1 MTQNAP
7 SLLERSSRLWR
18 LDELPADKTSE
29 GPVALLRS
37 LSMLALQ
44 HKMKLILCTA
54 VGVGL
59 AAAYAH
65 SLPRTYTATA
75 TVLLEPRHLTL
86 TSSQDAQN
94 FDLNRADG
102 ELQIIRSERLLSA
115 VFSSLDLGDKP
126 ELGPQPPSISGFVIG
141 NAMRAVN
148 YVWSA
153 IGWPETEKA
162 PRPGT
167 PAGAARTNAPA
178 VDAHQA
184 AFSNFTQHLDARRVG
199 QSYVIEISYSSSD
212 PTLAARIANATVSAY
227 ILQAVSFKDEM
238 ARAGTEVLQWRL
250 DALAAQVAAA
260 TDAMKQGALPAIPT
274 PDGDAR
280 IIGAAL
286 VPLSP
291 SGPRATLITVLGG
304 ILGVLFGFSIIVLNI
319 AFDRKVRNAKDLAR
333 DTGISCLGSLPDPV
347 GRASTLRGSYSRRSS
362 LAVNQ
367 PGSAYALAI
376 RNLRTSIEIACSNI
390 RNERGLIIAITG
402 WEPGQ
407 GIPKTSVNLAQFLN
421 RSGRHVTLFYDEA
434 SQDNQSN
441 RETDSLLMTSLA
453 DALVDDMRPEQVI
466 LGNGRKDE
474 QGVARFA
481 IHSTN
486 VLTNLY
492 VDFRDKRAGRI
503 VEAARARGDVLLA
516 LPPVSTSSDAVA
528 LSVHADAVVVIACAG
543 RTTTDQVNDALL
555 QLRRA
560 GANVIGTVIDLAKA

>member
-18 LDELPADKTSE
+18 LDELPPDKTNE

-37 LSMLALQ
+37 LCMLALR

-86 TSSQDAQN
+86 TSSQDSQN
-94 FDLNRADG
+94 LDLNRADG

-115 VFSSLDLGDKP
+115 VFNSLDLGDNP
-126 ELGPQPPSISGFVIG
+126 ELGPQPPSISKFVIG
-141 NAMRAVN
+141 NVMDAVN
-148 YVWSA
+148 YIWSV
-153 IGWPETEKA
+153 IRKPDTGKA
-162 PRPGT
+162 PRPD
-167 PAGAARTNAPA
+167 PASGARASAS
-178 VDAHQA
+178 VGDANQA

-304 ILGVLFGFSIIVLNI
+304 ILGVLFGFSIIVLSI
-319 AFDRKVRNAKDLAR
+319 AFDRKVRNVKDLAR
-333 DTGISCLGSLPDPV
+333 DTGVPCLGSLPDPA
-347 GRASTLRGSYSRRSS
+347 GRASTLRGTYSRKSS
-362 LAVNQ
+362 VVVNQ
-367 PGSAYALAI
+367 PGSAYAMAI
-376 RNLRTSIEIACSNI
+376 HNLRTSIEIACSTI

-407 GIPKTSVNLAQFLN
+407 GISKMGVSLAQFLS

-434 SQDNQSN
+434 GQHNHSN
-441 RETDSLLMTSLA
+441 RESDDLLMTSLA
-453 DALVDDMRPEQVI
+453 DALVDDMRPEQI
-466 LGNGRKDE
+466 LLSNGRNDG
-474 QGVARFA
+474 QGIARFP

-486 VLTNLY
+486 ALTNLY
-492 VDFRDKRAGRI
+492 VDFRDRRAGRI

-516 LPPVSTSSDAVA
+516 LPPVGASSDAVA
-528 LSVHADAVVVIACAG
+528 LSVHADAVIVVACAG

>member
-37 LSMLALQ
+37 LCMLALR
-44 HKMKLILCTA
+44 HKTKLILCTA

-75 TVLLEPRHLTL
+75 TVLLEPRHLSL

-115 VFSSLDLGDKP
+115 VFSSLNLGNNP
-126 ELGPQPPSISGFVIG
+126 ELGPQPPSISAFVIG
-141 NAMRAVN
+141 NITGAIN

-153 IGWPETEKA
+153 ISSPNTGKA
-162 PRPGT
+162 PRSDTTSGT
-167 PAGAARTNAPA
+167 PANSSAG
-178 VDAHQA
+178 DAYQA

-199 QSYVIEISYSSSD
+199 QSYVIEISYSSSN

-250 DALAAQVAAA
+250 DALAAQVTAA
-260 TDAMKQGALPAIPT
+260 TDAMKLGALPAVPT

-304 ILGVLFGFSIIVLNI
+304 ILGVLFGFSIIVLNL

-333 DTGISCLGSLPDPV
+333 DTGVPCLGSLPDPA
-347 GRASTLRGSYSRRSS
+347 GRASTLRGTYSRKSS
-362 LAVNQ
+362 VAINQ
-367 PGSAYALAI
+367 PGSAYAI
-376 RNLRTSIEIACSNI
+376 RTSIEIACSTI

-407 GIPKTSVNLAQFLN
+407 GISKMGVSLAQFLS

-434 SQDNQSN
+434 GQHNHSN
-441 RETDSLLMTSLA
+441 RESDDLLMTSLA
-453 DALVDDMRPEQVI
+453 DALVDDMRPEQI
-466 LGNGRKDE
+466 LLSNGRNDG
-474 QGVARFA
+474 QGIARFP

-486 VLTNLY
+486 ALTNLY
-492 VDFRDKRAGRI
+492 VDFRDRRAGRI
-503 VEAARARGDVLLA
+503 VETARARGDVLLA
-516 LPPVSTSSDAVA
+516 LPPVGSSSDAVA
-528 LSVHADAVVVIACAG
+528 LSVHADAVVVIASAG
-543 RTTTDQVNDALL
+543 RTTTDQVNDTLL

>member
-37 LSMLALQ
+37 LCMLALR
-44 HKMKLILCTA
+44 HKTKLILCTA

-75 TVLLEPRHLTL
+75 TVLLEPRHLSL

-115 VFSSLDLGDKP
+115 VFSSLNLGNNP
-126 ELGPQPPSISGFVIG
+126 ELGPQPPSISAFVIG
-141 NAMRAVN
+141 NITGAIN

-153 IGWPETEKA
+153 ISSPDTGKA
-162 PRPGT
+162 PRSDTTSGT
-167 PAGAARTNAPA
+167 TANSSAG
-178 VDAHQA
+178 DAYQA

-199 QSYVIEISYSSSD
+199 QSYVIEISYSSSN

-250 DALAAQVAAA
+250 DALAAQVTAA
-260 TDAMKQGALPAIPT
+260 TDAMKLGALPAVPT

-333 DTGISCLGSLPDPV
+333 DTGVPCLGSLPDPA
-347 GRASTLRGSYSRRSS
+347 GWASTLRGTYSRKSS
-362 LAVNQ
+362 VAINQ
-367 PGSAYALAI
+367 PGSAYAMAI
-376 RNLRTSIEIACSNI
+376 HNLRTSIEIACSTI

-407 GIPKTSVNLAQFLN
+407 GISKMGVSLAQFLS

-434 SQDNQSN
+434 GQHNHSN
-441 RETDSLLMTSLA
+441 RESDDLLMTSLA
-453 DALVDDMRPEQVI
+453 DALVDDMRPEQI
-466 LGNGRKDE
+466 LLSNGRNDG
-474 QGVARFA
+474 QGIARFP

-486 VLTNLY
+486 ALTNLY
-492 VDFRDKRAGRI
+492 VDFRDRRAGRI
-503 VEAARARGDVLLA
+503 VETARARGDVLLA
-516 LPPVSTSSDAVA
+516 LPPVGSSSDAVA
-528 LSVHADAVVVIACAG
+528 LSVHADAVVVIASAG
-543 RTTTDQVNDALL
+543 RTTTDQVNDTLL

>member
-18 LDELPADKTSE
+18 LDELPADKASE

-37 LSMLALQ
+37 LSMLALR

-86 TSSQDAQN
+86 TSSQDTQN

-115 VFSSLDLGDKP
+115 VFDSLNLASNP
-126 ELGPQPPSISGFVIG
+126 ELGPQPPSISAYVIG
-141 NAMRAVN
+141 NITGAVN

-153 IGWPETEKA
+153 ISSTGTGKV
-162 PRPGT
+162 PRPDTTPGT
-167 PAGAARTNAPA
+167 RANGPAG
-178 VDAHQA
+178 DAYQA
-184 AFSNFTQHLDARRVG
+184 AFSNFRQHLEARRVG
-199 QSYVIEISYSSSD
+199 QSYVIEISYSWSD
-212 PTLAARIANATVSAY
+212 PTLAARIANAIVSAY

-260 TDAMKQGALPAIPT
+260 TDAMKLGALPAVPT

-291 SGPRATLITVLGG
+291 SGPRTTLITVLGG

-333 DTGISCLGSLPDPV
+333 DTGVPCLGSLPDPAS
-347 GRASTLRGSYSRRSS
+347 RASTLRSSYSKRSS
-362 LAVNQ
+362 AVVNH

-407 GIPKTSVNLAQFLN
+407 GIPKMSANLAQFLN

-434 SQDNQSN
+434 GQHNHGD
-441 RETDSLLMTSLA
+441 RESDDLLMTSLA
-453 DALVDDMRPEQVI
+453 DALVDDMRPEQV
-466 LGNGRKDE
+466 LLSSGRNDA
-474 QGVARFA
+474 QGIARFP

-492 VDFRDKRAGRI
+492 VDFRDRRAGRI
-503 VEAARARGDVLLA
+503 VETARAKGDVLLA
-516 LPPVSTSSDAVA
+516 LPPIGSSSDAVA

-560 GANVIGTVIDLAKA
+560 GANVIGTVIDLAKV